1 MIHRLLRSRSSSA
14 LSPLLRLLRRLHHQ
28 HHDVLSPR
36 LVDCLTPLF
45 DPLEE
50 DGLAVAQIAA
60 DALSGVVVPA
70 LSSKALICLLQ
81 CIEDARVL
89 ALVQSYQSFVLESGR
104 DVVTDVLLTKKK
116 ALECAMTHLN
126 QTLAA
131 SEQRSVLLGLLRRC
145 VTHVDR
151 HSAQQVLHCVFKA
164 MKSEMGSWSQF
175 FNACCVGGSCDDALA
190 VVAVCNAGLFFFTDC
205 DDHTQKRIL
214 TVVKQLAG
222 DVSTIEPLL
231 TRLTQESVAP
241 VTQLL
246 LLLSDPPNHAYTPF
260 IASAAVE
267 ATLTRL
273 IPSHPF
279 LLSSL
284 FLLTR
289 SLSQPHTL
297 LSFLALLPRLNAS
310 TRRDFYLLLRSVEF
324 ALGSDALT
332 IVVEDAFDADDVLAV
347 AALSLLG
354 RHIND
359 ELVRLLIEKEAL
371 VAGITTKWR
380 TMTKSVLKPVRENQI
395 RVLR

>member
-1 MIHRLLRSRSSSA
+1 M
-14 LSPLLRLLRRLHHQ
+14 
-28 HHDVLSPR
+28 
-36 LVDCLTPLF
+36 DCLTPLF

-50 DGLAVAQIAA
+50 DGLAVAQLAT
-60 DALSGVVVPA
+60 DTLRGVVVPA
-70 LSSKALICLLQ
+70 LSSKALICLLE

-89 ALVQSYQSFVLESGR
+89 ALVKSYQGFVLESGC

-116 ALECAMTHLN
+116 ALECVMTRLN

-131 SEQRSVLLGLLRRC
+131 DEQRGVLLDLLHRC
-145 VTHVDR
+145 VMHVD
-151 HSAQQVLHCVFKA
+151 HHTAQQVLHCVFKA
-164 MKSEMGSWSQF
+164 MKSEVGSWSQF
-175 FNACCVGGSCDDALA
+175 FSTCCVSGSCDGALA
-190 VVAVCNAGLFFFTDC
+190 VVAVCNAGLFFFADC
-205 DDHTQKRIL
+205 DDHTQKRIQ

-222 DVSTIEPLL
+222 DVSTIESLL
-231 TRLTQESVAP
+231 TRLNQESVAP
-241 VTQLL
+241 VTQLF
-246 LLLSDPPNHAYTPF
+246 LLLSDPPNHACTPL
-260 IASAAVE
+260 ITSAAVE

-273 IPSHPF
+273 IPSSPF
-279 LLSSL
+279 LISSL
-284 FLLTR
+284 FLLAR
-289 SLSQPHTL
+289 SPSQPHTL
-297 LSFLALLPRLNAS
+297 LSFIVLLPRLNAS

-324 ALGSDALT
+324 ALSSDALT

-380 TMTKSVLKPVRENQI
+380 TMTKNALKPVRENQI